1 MTATEPPLAE
11 GAPLAG
17 RPSSGEGSAKAL
29 YSKIGWRLIPLLF
42 AGYVLAYLDRINIGF
57 AQLQMKDELG
67 FSAAVYGLGAGLYF
81 ATYFVFEVPSNLL
94 MKRIG
99 ARLTLS
105 RIMVLWGLVSSCM
118 LFVQTPTQFYVMRL
132 LLGAFEAGYAP
143 GVMLLLTYWFPND
156 RRARV
161 MALFLCGSPIAGA
174 LGSPIS
180 GWILQGMNDV
190 ADLGGWQ
197 WLFLIEGL
205 PSVALGVIFFFILPD
220 APAKAKWLTY
230 DEQRRVVGDLD
241 LDLDRTPGTSTQGFG
256 SALRDINVY
265 VMALAWFTIVCGI
278 QAVSFWMPL
287 MLKDAGVGTP
297 AQIGAWASIPFAA
310 ATITMLLLSRH
321 SDRTGERRWHTA
333 IPCMTG
339 ATALILLSF
348 AGANLALSLISLALL
363 ACSVYGAMPIL
374 LSIPVKYLAP
384 GARAGGIALINSIGL
399 SGGFV
404 SPFILGWVKT
414 QTGSVNNGL
423 YCMAGLLLVGA
434 VLVLTVIPAGPRAAP
449 SRGE

>member
-11 GAPLAG
+11 GVTSAEEPSAG
-17 RPSSGEGSAKAL
+17 RGSGAAL
-29 YSKIGWRLIPLLF
+29 YGKIGRQLIPLIF

-57 AQLQMKDELG
+57 AQLQMREELG

-81 ATYFVFEVPSNLL
+81 ATYFLFEVPSNLW

-105 RIMVLWGLVSSCM
+105 RIMILWGLTSACM
-118 LFVQTPTQFYVMRL
+118 LLVQTPTQFYVMRL

-143 GVMLLLTYWFPND
+143 GVILYLTYWFPNN

-174 LGSPIS
+174 LGSPLS
-180 GWILQGMNDV
+180 GWILQGMDKV
-190 ADLGGWQ
+190 AGMGGWQ

-205 PSVALGVIFFFILPD
+205 PSVVLGVVFFFILPD
-220 APAKAKWLTY
+220 RPNKAKWLTDGERQRIA
-230 DEQRRVVGDLD
+230 DELERDKA
-241 LDLDRTPGTSTQGFG
+241 PGASAHGFG
-256 SALRDINVY
+256 SALRDVNVY
-265 VMALAWFTIVCGI
+265 VTALAWFTVVCGI

-287 MLKDAGVGTP
+287 MLKDAGLNSP
-297 AQIGAWASIPFAA
+297 AQIGAWAAIPFAF
-310 ATITMLLLSRH
+310 ATVSMIVLSRH
-321 SDRTGERRWHTA
+321 SDKTGERRWHTA
-333 IPCMTG
+333 IPCLTG
-339 ATALILLSF
+339 AMALILLSF
-348 AGANLALSLISLALL
+348 AEKNLGLSVLALAML

-384 GARAGGIALINSIGL
+384 EARAGGIALINSIGL

-423 YCMAGLLLVGA
+423 YFMAGLLVVGA
-434 VLVLTVIPAGPRAAP
+434 VLTLTVIRMSPQVRRAP
-449 SRGE
+449 S